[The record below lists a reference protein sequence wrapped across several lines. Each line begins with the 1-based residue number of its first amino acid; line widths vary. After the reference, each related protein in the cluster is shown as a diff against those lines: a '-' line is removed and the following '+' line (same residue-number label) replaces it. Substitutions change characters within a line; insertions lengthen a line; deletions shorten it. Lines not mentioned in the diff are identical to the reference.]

1 MAFIVKKR
9 ENRQRNNDD
18 GLLDASLMQ
27 NLQDRFC
34 DANNLYLV
42 CLSKKR
48 GVITKAYGSKEEI
61 GYIHSLVSMDMHV
74 SLMNKLMDSDIESVM
89 EEECGTDLVKMCGV
103 SIRVSGEVIA
113 TWIVIG
119 VMEQEGAAVPECVM
133 RTTPERFYKSLEFLE
148 TLSRQMFA
156 VKMEELLAQEAFLK
170 SRESEAQM
178 ESELRRNEAMTAIV
192 KTLESEQS
200 LDQIAKEILRN
211 VCEYLD
217 ISTGY
222 LLCEDETKE
231 TVDMVCE
238 YVSPD
243 TSSVMERWQK
253 VPKAEL
259 PFFNGRPYMI
269 SANSMMPDEFHLFFE
284 REGMKAAMFLPI
296 DGEGHPGMYLGF
308 GEKTKKRIWDA
319 NDIKFVNDAK
329 RVIQSIRAKRIAQD
343 FLASS
348 YSSLEAILENMV
360 CGICVS
366 NPADDSV
373 LYMNQRF
380 RDIFCKEI
388 KDGRLQQYFLQSKDA
403 QESREGY
410 AQEIYYE
417 EDRRWFDIHR
427 TNITWMD
434 GRTVI
439 LCTVYDVTDKKLYQ
453 QKIEK
458 QANNDFLTG
467 LYNRMRCEQDLEQC
481 IRQTRELDAEG
492 ALLYIDL
499 DDFKYINEGLGHQYG
514 DVLLKNI
521 SGSLKRIKGVDNNCY
536 RVGGDEFIIILV
548 HQDYQMLQQI
558 LDEIQNLFA
567 KPWVLK
573 GADYYCTMSMGVVKF
588 PSDGDTV
595 EELIK
600 KADIALYEAKCAGK
614 NRVEYYDGNEETA
627 SYKRLDLEK
636 NMRNATRNS
645 FEEFE
650 VYYQPIVDVT
660 QPGDPCVG
668 AEALIRW
675 NSEEMGMISP
685 AEFIPLAEYLGLINP
700 IGEYVLR
707 EACRRCK
714 YWNDMGHPNY
724 KVNVNLSVVQLL
736 QNDIVEQVSEVIKE
750 SGIDPA
756 NLTLEVTE
764 SLAINDMSRM
774 KRILAD
780 IRKLGVRV
788 ALDDFG
794 TGYSS
799 LNHIREMPID
809 VIKIDRCFIVDI
821 GKDDFSDAFVRMV
834 AELANAINVNV
845 CVEGVEADEQVEVL
859 KRTKIHLIQGY
870 YYGKPMPI
878 TEFEKK
884 YL

>member
-1 MAFIVKKR
+1 
-9 ENRQRNNDD
+9 
-18 GLLDASLMQ
+18 
-27 NLQDRFC
+27 
-34 DANNLYLV
+34 
-42 CLSKKR
+42 
-48 GVITKAYGSKEEI
+48 
-61 GYIHSLVSMDMHV
+61 
-74 SLMNKLMDSDIESVM
+74 
-89 EEECGTDLVKMCGV
+89 
-103 SIRVSGEVIA
+103 
-113 TWIVIG
+113 
-119 VMEQEGAAVPECVM
+119 
-133 RTTPERFYKSLEFLE
+133 
-148 TLSRQMFA
+148 
-156 VKMEELLAQEAFLK
+156 
-170 SRESEAQM
+170 
-178 ESELRRNEAMTAIV
+178 
-192 KTLESEQS
+192 
-200 LDQIAKEILRN
+200 
-211 VCEYLD
+211 
-217 ISTGY
+217 
-222 LLCEDETKE
+222 
-231 TVDMVCE
+231 
-238 YVSPD
+238 
-243 TSSVMERWQK
+243 
-253 VPKAEL
+253 
-259 PFFNGRPYMI
+259 MI

-284 REGMKAAMFLPI
+284 REGMKAAIFLPV
-296 DGEGHPGMYLGF
+296 DVEGHPGMYLGF
-308 GEKTKKRIWDA
+308 SEKMKDRIWDA

-329 RVIQSIRAKRIAQD
+329 RVIQSIRAKRGAQE

-348 YSSLEAILENMV
+348 YASLEAILENMV
-360 CGICVS
+360 CGIYVS
-366 NPADDSV
+366 NPVDGSV
-373 LYMNQRF
+373 LYMNQSF
-380 RDIFCKEI
+380 RDIFCKDA
-388 KDGRLQQYFLQSKDA
+388 KNDRPQQHFLQPEDT
-403 QESREGY
+403 QESRNGY
-410 AQEIYYE
+410 VGEIYYE
-417 EDRRWFDIHR
+417 EERRWFDIHR
-427 TNITWMD
+427 TDITWVD

-467 LYNRMRCEQDLEQC
+467 LYNRMRCEQDLEHC
-481 IRQTRELDAEG
+481 IKQTQEFKAEG

-499 DDFKYINEGLGHQYG
+499 DDFKYINDGLGHQYG

-521 SGSLKRIKGVDNNCY
+521 SGSLKKIKGVDNNCY

-548 HQDYQMLQQI
+548 HQNYEMLQQI
-558 LDEIQNLFA
+558 LDEIQTLFA

-588 PSDGDTV
+588 PTDGDTV

-614 NRVEYYDGNEETA
+614 NRVEYYDGTEEVA
-627 SYKRLDLEK
+627 SSKRLHLEK
-636 NMRNATRNS
+636 NMRNATLNS
-645 FEEFE
+645 CEEFE

-660 QPGDPCVG
+660 QPDTPCVG

-714 YWNDMGHPNY
+714 YWNDMGRPNY

-750 SGIDPA
+750 SGINPA

-809 VIKIDRCFIVDI
+809 VIKIDRCFIIDI

-834 AELANAINVNV
+834 AELANAINVKV
-845 CVEGVEADEQVEVL
+845 CVEGVEAKEQVDVL
-859 KRTKIHLIQGY
+859 KKTKIHMIQGY

-878 TEFEKK
+878 AEFEKK

>member
-9 ENRQRNNDD
+9 ENRQRSNDD

-103 SIRVSGEVIA
+103 SIRVSGETIA

-119 VMEQEGAAVPECVM
+119 VMEQDGAAVPECVM

-200 LDQIAKEILRN
+200 LDQIAKDIVRN

-296 DGEGHPGMYLGF
+296 DGKGHPGMYLGF

-343 FLASS
+343 FLAGS

-366 NPADDSV
+366 NPADGSV
-373 LYMNQRF
+373 LYMNQSF

-467 LYNRMRCEQDLEQC
+467 LYNRMRCEQDLERC
-481 IRQTRELDAEG
+481 IRQTQELGAEG

-521 SGSLKRIKGVDNNCY
+521 SGSLKRINGVDNNCY

-614 NRVEYYDGNEETA
+614 NRVEYYDENEETA

-764 SLAINDMSRM
+764 SLAINDMNRM

-809 VIKIDRCFIVDI
+809 VIKIDRCFIIDI

-859 KRTKIHLIQGY
+859 KKTKIHLIQGY